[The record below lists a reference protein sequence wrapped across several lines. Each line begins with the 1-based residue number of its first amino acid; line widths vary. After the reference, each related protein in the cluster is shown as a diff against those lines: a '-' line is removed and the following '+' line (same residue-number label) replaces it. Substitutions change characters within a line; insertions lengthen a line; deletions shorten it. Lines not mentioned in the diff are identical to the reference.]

1 MTRFQS
7 LPPGFRGSI
16 LKSKTTNNAVTVP
29 VPQKNGFMVIFRN
42 VPKIINKN
50 PNNSKIWIFLFNCFS
65 PVIPV
70 LNKSFFKQF

>member
-29 VPQKNGFMVIFRN
+29 VPQKTGL
-42 VPKIINKN
+42 
-50 PNNSKIWIFLFNCFS
+50 WLFSEMYPRSLIGLPTTANFGSFCSTVSLQLS
-65 PVIPV
+65 P
-70 LNKSFFKQF
+70 F